1 MPSAPGSP
9 TLDQLQVFLAVA
21 DVGSFAGAA
30 RKLGRATSVISY
42 SIANLEAQLG
52 VLLFDREST
61 RKPQL
66 TEAGRAV
73 LSEARTI
80 TNGING
86 LRAKVRGLLQG
97 LEAEVHL
104 VLDVMLPAAR
114 VIDAL
119 KTFRAEFP
127 TVSLH
132 LYMEALGA
140 VPQMVL
146 DRKASVGICGPLDV
160 EVAGLERIGVGS
172 VEWIPVAAPD
182 HPLARAGG
190 NPPGAGRDHIQLVL
204 TDRSQLTDGQD
215 RGVIGTQTWR
225 LADLGSKHMLLREGI
240 GWGYMPE
247 PFVHEDIDRGRLVRL
262 DIPEYKDGFLR
273 LHAIYR
279 TDTPPG
285 PAASWLIARFETQ
298 AKILAKFSDE
308 HAALVTLQAGAK
320 NRGHETAEG
329 ADASFES
336 LSD

>member
-1 MPSAPGSP
+1 MPSDPGTP
-9 TLDQLQVFLAVA
+9 TLDQLRVFLTVV

-30 RKLGRATSVISY
+30 RRLGRATSVISY

-52 VLLFDREST
+52 VLLFDREAT

-80 TNGING
+80 TNGVSG
-86 LRAKVRGLLQG
+86 LRAKVTGLLQG
-97 LEAEVHL
+97 LEAEIHL
-104 VLDVMLPAAR
+104 VLDVLLPASR

-119 KTFRAEFP
+119 KAFRVEFP
-127 TVSLH
+127 TVSLR

-140 VPQMVL
+140 VTQMVL
-146 DRKASVGICGPLDV
+146 DRTATIGICGPLDV

-172 VEWIPVAAPD
+172 VELIPVAALD
-182 HPLARAGG
+182 HPLARAGR
-190 NPPGAGRDHIQLVL
+190 NAPGAGRDHIQLVL
-204 TDRSQLTDGQD
+204 TDRSPLTQGQD

-225 LADLGSKHMLLREGI
+225 LADLGSKHMLLKEGI

-247 PFVHEDIDRGRLVRL
+247 PMVREDVEAGRLVRL
-262 DIPEYKDGFLR
+262 DIREYKDGFMR

-285 PAASWLIARFETQ
+285 PAGSWLIARFEAQT
-298 AKILAKFSDE
+298 
-308 HAALVTLQAGAK
+308 AGA
-320 NRGHETAEG
+320 AE
-329 ADASFES
+329 AVTSRDRRKRSTSAR
-336 LSD
+336 

>member
-1 MPSAPGSP
+1 MPSDPGTP
-9 TLDQLQVFLAVA
+9 TLDQLRVFLTVV

-52 VLLFDREST
+52 VSLFDRQST

-80 TNGING
+80 TNGVSG

-97 LEAEVHL
+97 LEAEIHL
-104 VLDVMLPAAR
+104 VLDVLLPASR
-114 VIDAL
+114 IIDAL
-119 KTFRAEFP
+119 KAFRVEFP
-127 TVSLH
+127 TVSLR

-140 VPQMVL
+140 VTQMVL
-146 DRKASVGICGPLDV
+146 NRTATIGICGPLDV
-160 EVAGLERIGVGS
+160 EVAGLERVGIGS
-172 VEWIPVAAPD
+172 VEMIAVAAPD
-182 HPLARAGG
+182 HPLARAGR
-190 NPPGAGRDHIQLVL
+190 NAPGAGREHIQLVL
-204 TDRSQLTDGQD
+204 TDRSPLTQGQD

-225 LADLGSKHMLLREGI
+225 LADLGSKHMLLKEGI

-247 PFVHEDIDRGRLVRL
+247 PMVREDVEIGRLVRL
-262 DIPEYKDGFLR
+262 DMREYKDGFMR

-285 PAASWLIARFETQ
+285 PAGSWLIARFEAQ
-298 AKILAKFSDE
+298 S
-308 HAALVTLQAGAK
+308 AGA
-320 NRGHETAEG
+320 
-329 ADASFES
+329 ADAVSPRS
-336 LSD
+336 ILSASRDRRKRSASER